1 LHYFTEPYS
10 KPNFIS
16 AYILFYELIF
26 VSRLKNNPIPLS
38 GATNLSAE
46 SPEYI
51 FFLLFK
57 ETEFFEYFERIF
69 KTYPG
74 SLFLGKLNPTK
85 VDTYINLVSYNL
97 FNFLK
102 NPHVS
107 FQECFVIMDLQYT
120 YVQKMFYKQE
130 SKYI

>member
-1 LHYFTEPYS
+1 
-10 KPNFIS
+10 
-16 AYILFYELIF
+16 

-46 SPEYI
+46 STEYI

-97 FNFLK
+97 FNFFK

-107 FQECFVIMDLQYT
+107 FRNVSLLWIYSIHMYKKCSLSKNQNT
-120 YVQKMFYKQE
+120 YNIFKVKNTTD
-130 SKYI
+130 

>member
-1 LHYFTEPYS
+1 
-10 KPNFIS
+10 
-16 AYILFYELIF
+16 

-46 SPEYI
+46 STEYI
-51 FFLLFK
+51 FFLLLK

-107 FQECFVIMDLQYT
+107 FRNVSLLWIYSKPRFYSIYILFINAGYT
-120 YVQKMFYKQE
+120 N
-130 SKYI
+130 KYNINNFI

>member
-1 LHYFTEPYS
+1 
-10 KPNFIS
+10 
-16 AYILFYELIF
+16 

-107 FQECFVIMDLQYT
+107 FRNVSLLQDST
-120 YVQKMFYKQE
+120 YRFHAIPKHIIFLKLKTLQIKNFTRDFMK
-130 SKYI
+130 SI